1 MTTRRVKLVHT
12 SDVHLDGRIRS
23 ESAEGFRNSAER
35 AFARVVDVALAE
47 EADLLLIVGDLFDH
61 GRVTEEDFEFV
72 REQLGRLA
80 CPVVLLPG
88 NHDVHDERSVWH
100 RIEFEADGGH
110 NGGHVHLLLETDG
123 DCLEFEDIGVRVWGR
138 AMREH
143 APENVPLQGVP
154 PRHRD
159 MWNVGLAHGQV
170 VEQRVGMASSQITHR
185 DPGLGLRLPRFGA
198 CACMAR
204 SQSRGYQGVLSRVPR
219 GFDYLALGH
228 VHVWRDHSQG
238 DTKAYYPGS
247 PVAAYASEDG
257 GHVAITTLCPERGV
271 SVTRREVDQREVPES
286 RTSSGWLM
294 V

>member
-1 MTTRRVKLVHT
+1 MSRYDNVMATRLVKLVHT

-23 ESAEGFRNSAER
+23 ESAEGFRNTAER

-170 VEQRVGMASSQITHR
+170 VEQRVGMASSQITHDEIR
-185 DPGLGLRLPRFGA
+185 A
-198 CACMAR
+198 
-204 SQSRGYQGVLSRVPR
+204 S

-238 DTKAYYPGS
+238 NTKAYYPGS

>member
-23 ESAEGFRNSAER
+23 ESAGGFRNSAER
-35 AFARVVDVALAE
+35 AFARVIDVALAE
-47 EADLLLIVGDLFDH
+47 KADLVLIVGDLFDH
-61 GRVTEEDFEFV
+61 GRVLEDDFDFV

-88 NHDVHDERSVWH
+88 NHDVHDDGSVWH
-100 RIEFEADGGH
+100 RIEFDADGRK
-110 NGGHVHLLLETDG
+110 GGHVHLLLETDG

-154 PRHRD
+154 PRHREL
-159 MWNVGLAHGQV
+159 WNVGLAHGQV
-170 VEQRVGMASSQITHR
+170 VEQRVGMASSQITHDEIR
-185 DPGLGLRLPRFGA
+185 E
-198 CACMAR
+198 
-204 SQSRGYQGVLSRVPR
+204 S

-247 PVAAYASEDG
+247 PVAAYASDSG
-257 GHVAITTLCPERGV
+257 GHVAIATLCPERGV
-271 SVTRREVDQREVPES
+271 DVVRHQVDRRAVSNERA
-286 RTSSGWLM
+286 SSDWLM
-294 V
+294 P

>member
-12 SDVHLDGRIRS
+12 SDVHLDGRIRTD
-23 ESAEGFRNSAER
+23 AEDGFRNSAER
-35 AFARVVDVALAE
+35 AFARVVDVVLAE
-47 EADLLLIVGDLFDH
+47 RADLLLIVGDLFDH

-72 REQLGRLA
+72 REQLGRLE

-100 RIEFEADGGH
+100 RIEFEADGSH

-123 DCLEFEDIGVRVWGR
+123 DCLEFGDIGVRVWGR

-143 APENVPLQGVP
+143 APENVPLQDVP
-154 PRHRD
+154 PRHGE

-170 VEQRVGMASSQITHR
+170 VEQRVGMASSQITHEEIR
-185 DPGLGLRLPRFGA
+185 
-198 CACMAR
+198 R
-204 SQSRGYQGVLSRVPR
+204 S

-238 DTKAYYPGS
+238 STKAYYPGS
-247 PVAAYASEDG
+247 PVAAYASRDG
-257 GHVAITTLCPERGV
+257 GHVAVTTLCPDRGV
-271 SVTRREVDQREVPES
+271 EVVRWQVDEVDASRERAS
-286 RTSSGWLM
+286 DGWLM
-294 V
+294 P